1 MMTSRQ
7 RCSRHVVT
15 LLTIAIVLVP
25 SISRSQSAIENAI
38 SGLNR
43 QNAEGYLQPVADLF
57 GANINSGYF
66 RTASISTFGFHLS
79 FDIVGMAAPVSDEQK
94 TFTSSTPA
102 GFNPATFQTATIFG
116 EPGTT
121 VSHATNTALKYRGS
135 DGIFNTKM
143 FPYAMPQVTIG
154 SVLGTDAIIRYVPLP
169 KIGEDKIPATTTWS
183 AGVRH
188 SISQYIPLIP
198 VSIAAGVLY
207 TKFTCGD
214 IFDATGL
221 TYGVQV
227 SKSFSVLTVYGG
239 FNMESSKLK
248 VTYTSSNPVAP
259 EKIEM
264 ELTGKRKA
272 SFTGGLDLSL
282 GGIHIFGNANLGSVT
297 NFVAGLGFGN

>member
-1 MMTSRQ
+1 MMTSQQHR
-7 RCSRHVVT
+7 SRHVAKV
-15 LLTIAIVLVP
+15 LTIAILLFP
-25 SISRSQSAIENAI
+25 SIARPQSAIENAVR
-38 SGLNR
+38 GLSV
-43 QNAEGYLQPVADLF
+43 QNVEGYLQPAADMF
-57 GANINSGYF
+57 GANINTGYF
-66 RTASISTFGFHLS
+66 RSASISTFGLHLS
-79 FDIVGMAAPVSDEQK
+79 FDIVGMAAPVSDDQK
-94 TFTSSTPA
+94 TFMATTPA

-121 VSHATNTALKYRGS
+121 VTHATNSALKYKGS

-143 FPYAMPQVTIG
+143 FPFVMPQLTIG
-154 SVLGTDAIIRYVPLP
+154 SVMGTDAVVRYVPLP
-169 KIGEDKIPATTTWS
+169 KIGEDKIPATTAWS
-183 AGVRH
+183 VGVRH
-188 SISQYIPLIP
+188 SVSQYIPLIP
-198 VSIAAGVLY
+198 VDIAAGVLY
-207 TKFTCGD
+207 SKFKCGD
-214 IFDATGL
+214 LFDATGL

-227 SKSFSVLTVYGG
+227 SKTLAVLTVYGG

-259 EKIEM
+259 ENIAL